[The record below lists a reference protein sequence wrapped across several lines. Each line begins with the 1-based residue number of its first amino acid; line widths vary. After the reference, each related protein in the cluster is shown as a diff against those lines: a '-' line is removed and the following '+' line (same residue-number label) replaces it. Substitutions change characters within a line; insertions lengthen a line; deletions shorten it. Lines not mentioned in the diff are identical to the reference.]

1 MLSIGTQRIL
11 GQLIAS
17 QIAYASAASFLFV
30 WTYGFTYCGAI
41 SRSVAVRGCYASV
54 PLFGLIRYFSPVV
67 RRP

>member
-11 GQLIAS
+11 GRLIAS
-17 QIAYASAASFLFV
+17 QIAYASAASFLLV

-41 SRSVAVRGCYASV
+41 RRNIAGRGCYASV
-54 PLFGLIRYFSPVV
+54 PLLGLIRYFSPVV